1 MLKEHIL
8 DIKFEQFYDFKIR
21 DDECY
26 FAFIQSYTLLNNYF
40 ENKDFFSLFNIIE
53 KLSNII
59 ISNEEIEKKL
69 SAYFLFKNLHILYL
83 YFSNYPY
90 IYGALSDDEIDI
102 ILSDFKPDISKIDL
116 NINIAAG

>member
-1 MLKEHIL
+1 
-8 DIKFEQFYDFKIR
+8 
-21 DDECY
+21 
-26 FAFIQSYTLLNNYF
+26 
-40 ENKDFFSLFNIIE
+40 
-53 KLSNII
+53 
-59 ISNEEIEKKL
+59 
-69 SAYFLFKNLHILYL
+69 LHILYL